1 MKTNNEQKTQPKKMF
16 FPPNRF
22 RSCVPYNWC
31 VQCST
36 SYSAF
41 LYIFFSICFG
51 LLRAH
56 FRFIYKRWLLV
67 RHNYLRVLFCSLA
80 CSLSAMLTWIFFI
93 CQIFWYMQYNCWKS
107 RTWSLLL
114 FQTHNQMS
122 IKKTCFVVLS
132 WLSYVSEKSYCHFKY
147 KNTSLVMLS
156 LPDNSTVA
164 KQVFRTYFTQKW

>member
-1 MKTNNEQKTQPKKMF
+1 MNGGLNFFYLNTAFFFIAEEAMKTNNEQKTQPKKMF

-80 CSLSAMLTWIFFI
+80 CSLSLVRYVNVNFL
-93 CQIFWYMQYNCWKS
+93 YLSN
-107 RTWSLLL
+107 LLVYAVQL
-114 FQTHNQMS
+114 LK
-122 IKKTCFVVLS
+122 I
-132 WLSYVSEKSYCHFKY
+132 
-147 KNTSLVMLS
+147 
-156 LPDNSTVA
+156 
-164 KQVFRTYFTQKW
+164 